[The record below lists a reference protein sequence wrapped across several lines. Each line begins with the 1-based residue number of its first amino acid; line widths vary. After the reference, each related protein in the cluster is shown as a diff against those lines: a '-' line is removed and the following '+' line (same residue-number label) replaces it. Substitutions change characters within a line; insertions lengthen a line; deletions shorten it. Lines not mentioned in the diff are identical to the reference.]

1 MKNFVLANTLTLNE
15 IGEVIRKRRKA
26 LGYTLEEIEKA
37 TKISRKTLIKL
48 EKGGDVRYSTLITV
62 LSNLGLT
69 LDWSDQ
75 TKFLLKDRSDVE
87 VSEWF

>member
-15 IGEVIRKRRKA
+15 IGEVSRKRRKA

-69 LDWSDQ
+69 FDWSDQ

>member
-1 MKNFVLANTLTLNE
+1 MKNFIIANTLTLNE

-62 LSNLGLT
+62 LSILGLT
-69 LDWSDQ
+69 LYWSNQ
-75 TKFLLKDRSDVE
+75 TKFLLQDRSEVE
-87 VSEWF
+87 GNDWF

>member
-1 MKNFVLANTLTLNE
+1 MQNLILANTLTLNE

-26 LGYTLEEIEKA
+26 LGYTLEKIEKA

-62 LSNLGLT
+62 LSILGLT

-75 TKFLLKDRSDVE
+75 TKFLLKDRSEVE
-87 VSEWF
+87 ANDWF

>member
-1 MKNFVLANTLTLNE
+1 MKNFIIANTLTLNE

-26 LGYTLEEIEKA
+26 LGDTLEEIEKA

-62 LSNLGLT
+62 LSILGLT
-69 LDWSDQ
+69 LDWSNQ
-75 TKFLLKDRSDVE
+75 TKFLLQDRSEVE
-87 VSEWF
+87 GNDWF